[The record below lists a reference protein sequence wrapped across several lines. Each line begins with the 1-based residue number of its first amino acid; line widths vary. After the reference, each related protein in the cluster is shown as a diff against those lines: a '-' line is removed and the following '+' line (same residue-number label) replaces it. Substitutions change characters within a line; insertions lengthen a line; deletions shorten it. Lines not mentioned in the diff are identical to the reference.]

1 MRVAYT
7 DAKNPETFPV
17 AQSFDTVVC
26 LNVVEHIQDDAAA
39 LRNVWNVLEPGGR
52 AIILVPSGPKLY
64 GSLDEV
70 LGHFRRYTRQQLV
83 EVAERSG
90 FRVEKVLQFNRPG
103 VLAWWLNGR
112 ILRRKKFGLA
122 QIRLLNLMTPVFRLL
137 DNWLPLPPLSI
148 IAILRKD
155 EHSQG

>member
-1 MRVAYT
+1 VAYT
-7 DAKNPETFPV
+7 DAENPETFP
-17 AQSFDTVVC
+17 AGQSFNTVVC

-39 LRNVWNVLEPGGR
+39 LRNVWNVLDQGGR
-52 AIILVPSGPKLY
+52 AIVLVPCGPKLY

-83 EVAERSG
+83 ELGERSG
-90 FRVEKVLQFNRPG
+90 FHVEKVLEFNRPG
-103 VLAWWLNGR
+103 VVAWWLNGR
-112 ILRRKKFGLA
+112 ILHRKKFGLA
-122 QIRLLNLMTPVFRLL
+122 QIRLLNFMTPVFRLL

-155 EHSQG
+155 ENSQS